1 MSDLKR
7 MLITQH
13 TLQREAFKNDPT
25 LMTTEEAIEFIHWN
39 VTALVDELHEMLGEI
54 GWKPWASS
62 KHIHGPRAAKEMID
76 AWHFFMNIMLALGP
90 FISQDMM
97 TGQKFPANVS
107 ELADWW
113 EMAYNAKKRVN
124 EERQAQGYDGVST
137 KCPGCKREMSETNP
151 MIWYTG
157 DGVIYHTQECYEEWS
172 SNNG

>member
-13 TLQREAFKNDPT
+13 QMQRDSFGADPT
-25 LMTTEEAIEFIHWN
+25 LMSTDEAIEFIHWN
-39 VTALVDELHEMLGEI
+39 VTALTDELHEMLGEI

-62 KHIHGPRAAKEMID
+62 RHIHGPQAAKEMID

-97 TGQKFPANVS
+97 PGQKFPANVA
-107 ELADWW
+107 ELAEWW

-137 KCPGCKREMSETNP
+137 KCSTCKREISEID
-151 MIWYTG
+151 M
-157 DGVIYHTQECYEEWS
+157 
-172 SNNG
+172 NNLTCSFGPEDCPYKKETPNG